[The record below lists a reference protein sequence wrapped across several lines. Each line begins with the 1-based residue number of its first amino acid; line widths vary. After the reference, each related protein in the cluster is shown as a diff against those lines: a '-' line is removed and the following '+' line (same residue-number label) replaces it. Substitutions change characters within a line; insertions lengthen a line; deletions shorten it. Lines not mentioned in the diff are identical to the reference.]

1 MFSVHV
7 ETVDDVAVIQ
17 CEGRMVRSEDAFL
30 LRDAIMSRRRARV
43 VVVELSEVHT
53 TGGGAVGMLV
63 YLQRWALDHGIRLK
77 LFNPSNTLRD
87 RLERAS
93 MSAFDIASADEI
105 IALLGRAEDARQ
117 GQRRSRHTQ
126 PLRPP
131 QPLGGSEYDLR

>member
-17 CEGRMVRSEDAFL
+17 CEGRMVRSEGAFL
-30 LRDAIMSRRRARV
+30 LRDAIMSQRRARV

-53 TGGGAVGMLV
+53 TGGGALGMLV
-63 YLQRWALDHGIRLK
+63 YLQRWALDQGIKLK

-87 RLERAS
+87 SLERAS

-117 GQRRSRHTQ
+117 GQKRSRHTQ

>member
-17 CEGRMVRSEDAFL
+17 CEGRMVRSEAAFL
-30 LRDAIMSRRRARV
+30 LRDAIISRRRARV

-63 YLQRWALDHGIRLK
+63 YLQRWALDHGIKLK
-77 LFNPSNTLRD
+77 LFDPSNTLRD
-87 RLERAS
+87 GLERAS
-93 MSAFDIASADEI
+93 MSVFDIASADEI
-105 IALLGRAEDARQ
+105 IALLGHAEDARQ